1 MSMMKKHFEVRR
13 DTAKV
18 EKIKEIKGLD
28 CLASLED
35 IAETNDNGLMSWGTA
50 ADHER
55 ANQAL
60 VNHFARR

>member
-1 MSMMKKHFEVRR
+1 MLSFKKHFEVRR

-18 EKIKEIKGLD
+18 EKINEVKGFDYLMHMG
-28 CLASLED
+28 EV
-35 IAETNDNGLMSWGTA
+35 ETSGNNLVSWGTA

-60 VNHFARR
+60 VNHFTTRR

>member
-1 MSMMKKHFEVRR
+1 MSFKKHFEVRR

-18 EKIKEIKGLD
+18 EKINDAKGFDYLMH
-28 CLASLED
+28 LGEV
-35 IAETNDNGLMSWGTA
+35 ETSGNNLVSWGTA

-60 VNHFARR
+60 VNHFTSRR

>member
-1 MSMMKKHFEVRR
+1 MSFKKHFEVRR

-18 EKIKEIKGLD
+18 EKINEVKGFDYLMHMG
-28 CLASLED
+28 EV
-35 IAETNDNGLMSWGTA
+35 ETSGNNLVSWGTA

-60 VNHFARR
+60 VNHFATRR